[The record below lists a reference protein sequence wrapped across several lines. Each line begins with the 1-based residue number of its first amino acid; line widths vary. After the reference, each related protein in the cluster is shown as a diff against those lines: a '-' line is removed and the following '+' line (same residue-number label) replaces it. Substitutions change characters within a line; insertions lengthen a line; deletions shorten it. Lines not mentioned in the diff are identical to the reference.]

1 MCTTSKDVLLEVKNL
16 KCYFNDNSGILKKN
30 SNIVKAVDGI
40 SFNIKKGEVYGLV
53 GESGCGKSTTG
64 RAILDLIPKVS
75 GSLTFD
81 NKLIFDIEKKHNIKR
96 SEFKDIRKNMQM
108 IFQDPYSSL
117 DPHMT
122 VGNIIK
128 QGLIKNKVV
137 NKKTCNK
144 EIINILELCGLRDCD
159 IDKYPH
165 EFSGGE
171 RQRIGI
177 ARALAIRPK
186 FVICDEP
193 TSALDV
199 SIQAQILILMDKL
212 KKEMNLTYL
221 FISHNL
227 SLINYFCDRVGV
239 MYLGKIV
246 EEASCEELFSNPIHP
261 YTKCL
266 ISSIPKIHPKEKK
279 ERLRLNE
286 DISKCDSYVSGCKL
300 SSRCPYSN
308 EDCINNEPNLL
319 EVKKDHFVACHCNN
333 IIEIE
338 NTTK

>member
-1 MCTTSKDVLLEVKNL
+1 MCTTSKDVLLEVNNL

-81 NKLIFDIEKKHNIKR
+81 NKLIFDIEKKYNIKR

-122 VGNIIK
+122 VGNTIK
-128 QGLIKNKVV
+128 QGIIKNKVV
-137 NKKTCNK
+137 SRKECNEETVK
-144 EIINILELCGLRDCD
+144 ILELCGLRGED
-159 IDKYPH
+159 INKYPH

-177 ARALAIRPK
+177 ARALAVRPK

-212 KKEMNLTYL
+212 KREMDLTYL

-227 SLINYFCDRVGV
+227 SLIHYFCDRVGV

-246 EEASCEELFSNPIHP
+246 EEANCEELFSNPIHP

-266 ISSIPKIHPKEKK
+266 ISSIPKIHPKEQK

-308 EDCINNEPNLL
+308 EKCVNNEPNLL
-319 EVKKDHFVACHCNN
+319 EVKKDHFVACHN
-333 IIEIE
+333 IIEIK